1 MIHPDNKQK
10 FAVYSRLICI
20 MQIFEEAS
28 WWVIWFAL
36 FTDHSRPQRPRSFW
50 SAPRIATSGQV
61 QRHSCFEF
69 AFVTRRH
76 IDIRTRSSKQPT
88 NPPKCCTVTMVNR
101 DYCSVKNCRFNSFS
115 NKRTDRVSFH
125 KIPTQSHLKTV
136 WKRFI
141 RRGKPRNHTVGEI
154 HSVNLV
160 FIRGYPFSLCSLC
173 SCFPGFVGVW

>member
-1 MIHPDNKQK
+1 MVWPSGRCVGPSIRN
-10 FAVYSRLICI
+10 
-20 MQIFEEAS
+20 EA
-28 WWVIWFAL
+28 IIG
-36 FTDHSRPQRPRSFW
+36 DGDRKR
-50 SAPRIATSGQV
+50 APFLVLGLAP
-61 QRHSCFEF
+61 F

-115 NKRTDRVSFH
+115 NKRTERVSFH

-173 SCFPGFVGVW
+173 SCFPGFVGV

>member
-1 MIHPDNKQK
+1 MFPPARQK
-10 FAVYSRLICI
+10 
-20 MQIFEEAS
+20 
-28 WWVIWFAL
+28 
-36 FTDHSRPQRPRSFW
+36 TDKPGSQTLPTPEGTYTKHGPGPCSP
-50 SAPRIATSGQV
+50 
-61 QRHSCFEF
+61 F

-115 NKRTDRVSFH
+115 NKRTERVSFH

-173 SCFPGFVGVW
+173 SCFPGFVGV